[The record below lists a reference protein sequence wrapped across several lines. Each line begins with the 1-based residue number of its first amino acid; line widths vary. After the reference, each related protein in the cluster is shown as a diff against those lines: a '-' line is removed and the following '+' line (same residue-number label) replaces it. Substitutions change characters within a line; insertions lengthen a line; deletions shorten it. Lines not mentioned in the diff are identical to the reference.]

1 MSRDVL
7 SENGR
12 IKFACYQC
20 GQGHAHLEYANMAL
34 TFTEDQF
41 LNCSECIALMRERL
55 LEQHEASEVA
65 TAQSFKSLV
74 M

>member
-7 SENGR
+7 SENGGVT
-12 IKFACYQC
+12 FACYQC
-20 GQGHAHLEYANMAL
+20 GQGHVRLEYANLAL

-41 LNCSECIALMRERL
+41 LNFSECITVMRERL
-55 LEQHEASEVA
+55 LEQREAGEGVA
-65 TAQSFKSLV
+65 TRSFDSLV